1 MLGVDRILNQINN
14 VISEVSQW
22 FENQGFVPYHF
33 FVVDVIYANF
43 HSKLSDEVCENFKK
57 EFGGEISLNEA
68 SYTNDGKISE
78 FEYHCDSSLLEE
90 CRNKLRVFLM
100 ANDYPYSFFTMGG
113 IHISLYLHEKL
124 SDAQIN
130 KFEEEFNLNL
140 KGFSISC
147 NSNSIKYEF
156 TS

>member
-1 MLGVDRILNQINN
+1 MFGFFPLLLWCLTYYSLISKSCRYELEKVCFRWIIFIFILHFLS
-14 VISEVSQW
+14 VSTIS
-22 FENQGFVPYHF
+22 
-33 FVVDVIYANF
+33 
-43 HSKLSDEVCENFKK
+43 LDEYNSFKW
-57 EFGGEISLNEA
+57 SLNEA

-90 CRNKLRVFLM
+90 CRNKLRVFLR

-113 IHISLYLHEKL
+113 SHISLYLHEKL

-147 NSNSIKYEF
+147 NSNRIEYEF
-156 TS
+156 T